1 MSNTTRREFLAAS
14 ASGAAI
20 ASSTQA
26 QQPAA
31 PARAQVAITLDLEM
45 SRNFPEWE
53 ITHWDYEKGNLN
65 DETKR
70 WSVEACRRVRQAGG
84 HAHCFAVGRV
94 FEQADVTWLR
104 DIVRAGH
111 AVGNHTYDHVNVKAE
126 WLESVQFR
134 FRRCPWLVEGKTVD
148 QVIRDNIALT
158 TAALRTRVGV
168 PPAGFRTPGGFT
180 NGLRD
185 RDDVQ
190 RMLQNLGFTWV
201 SSLYPEHAVGPARQ
215 EPTMDVV
222 QSIVNAQRNAQPFLY
237 PTGLIE
243 IPMSPISDIGA
254 FRTGRWRL
262 DWFLNVIRQSLAWC
276 IENRAVF
283 DFLCHPSCMYVVDPQ
298 FRAIELICDM
308 VRRAGDRAELATL
321 DRIAERFRP
330 ARR

>member
-1 MSNTTRREFLAAS
+1 
-14 ASGAAI
+14 
-20 ASSTQA
+20 
-26 QQPAA
+26 
-31 PARAQVAITLDLEM
+31 
-45 SRNFPEWE
+45 
-53 ITHWDYEKGNLN
+53 
-65 DETKR
+65 
-70 WSVEACRRVRQAGG
+70 
-84 HAHCFAVGRV
+84 
-94 FEQADVTWLR
+94 
-104 DIVRAGH
+104 
-111 AVGNHTYDHVNVKAE
+111 
-126 WLESVQFR
+126 
-134 FRRCPWLVEGKTVD
+134 
-148 QVIRDNIALT
+148 
-158 TAALRTRVGV
+158 
-168 PPAGFRTPGGFT
+168 
-180 NGLRD
+180 
-185 RDDVQ
+185 
-190 RMLQNLGFTWV
+190 MLQNLGFTWV

-215 EPTMDVV
+215 EPTMDDV